1 MTLDS
6 LLRVLADGAFHSG
19 EELGE
24 SLGVSRSAVWKQLKK
39 LESLGVRCHSVR
51 GRGYRLPGGLDLLSE
66 ARIKQ
71 ALSPDALAQLRKV
84 SLSLTSGSTSSEA
97 MLAAQQGDAQGYLYL
112 AEQQTAGRGRR
123 GRTWVSPFARNLYF
137 SLVWQFS
144 GGVASLEGLSLAV
157 GVALARALDSYGVP
171 AVQLK
176 WPNDLLVEGRKL
188 AGILLEMTGE
198 PGGVCQVVIGV
209 GVNVQ
214 MPDEM
219 AEAID
224 QPWIDLQRAGAADI
238 DRNALLALILEELLR
253 VLGVFTRE
261 GFAPFVDEWQ
271 QRNAHAGREVVLET
285 GAHTFRGCCL
295 GVDGAGA
302 LLLETAE
309 GCRTFHGGELS
320 LRALS

>member
-6 LLRVLADGAFHSG
+6 LLQVLADGAFHSG

-51 GRGYRLPGGLDLLSE
+51 GRGYRLPGGLDLLNE

-71 ALSPDALAQLRKV
+71 GLSADALRQLRRI
-84 SLSLTSGSTSSEA
+84 SLNLTSDSTNSEA
-97 MLAAQQGDAQGYLYL
+97 MQAAQQGDAQGCLYL
-112 AEQQTAGRGRR
+112 AERQTAGRGRR

-137 SLVWQFS
+137 SLVWPFS

-157 GVALARALDSYGVP
+157 GVALARALDRYGVP
-171 AVQLK
+171 TVQLK
-176 WPNDLLVEGRKL
+176 WPNDLLFEGRKL

-198 PGGVCQVVIGV
+198 PGGACQVVIGV

-214 MPDEM
+214 MPDEV
-219 AEAID
+219 AQAID
-224 QPWIDLQRAGAADI
+224 QPWIDLQRAGVVDI
-238 DRNALLALILEELLR
+238 DRNALLAQIVEELLQ
-253 VLGVFTRE
+253 VLAVFTRD
-261 GFAPFVDEWQ
+261 GFAPFVEEWQ
-271 QRNAHAGREVVLET
+271 QRNAHAGRDVVLET
-285 GAHTFRGCCL
+285 GAHRFRGRCV

-302 LLLETAE
+302 LLLDTAE
-309 GCRTFHGGELS
+309 GRRTFHGGELS
-320 LRALS
+320 LRASS